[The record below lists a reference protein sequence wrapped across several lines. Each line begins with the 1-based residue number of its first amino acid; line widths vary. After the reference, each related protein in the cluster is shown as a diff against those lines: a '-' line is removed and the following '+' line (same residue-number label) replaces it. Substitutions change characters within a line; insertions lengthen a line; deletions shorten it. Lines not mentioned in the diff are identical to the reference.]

1 MTPSHDLPAGTGTL
15 HADDPLQIGRFRLL
29 GRLGR
34 GGMGVVYL
42 AADHNGARTAV
53 KVLHPHLPA
62 EAGTG
67 QGLRQEAELMDR
79 IVSPRIPRLIEHGEA
94 DGRAYLAMQCLPGV
108 TLTSQVACR
117 GALRGAELIALAAG
131 VAGALT
137 DVHQAGVMHLDVKPS
152 NLLLSSHGIY
162 LLDFGIAQ
170 TTTATSP
177 VPVAWAGLI
186 IGSPASMAPEHFT
199 GAPVTTATDIF
210 AWASLVAYAATGRYP
225 FGSSDLATVAARII
239 HAKPDHR
246 HLPTPL
252 RNLVRAAFAKTPHHR
267 PTATQLHSALITDRS
282 TPTTPKPQR
291 PRWYRHAQIATSQRC
306 PIP

>member
-1 MTPSHDLPAGTGTL
+1 M
-15 HADDPLQIGRFRLL
+15 GRFRLL
-29 GRLGR
+29 GRLGS

-42 AADHNGARTAV
+42 AAGHNGERTAV
-53 KVLHPHLPA
+53 KVLHPHLSA
-62 EAGTG
+62 DAGTG
-67 QGLRQEAELMDR
+67 QGLCREAELMAT

-108 TLTSQVACR
+108 TLTHQVACR
-117 GALRGAELIALAAG
+117 GALRDAELIALAAG
-131 VAGALT
+131 VAGAMT

-152 NLLLSSHGIY
+152 NVLLSSHGVY

-170 TTTATSP
+170 TTTATSR
-177 VPVAWAGLI
+177 VPVAWAGPI
-186 IGSPASMAPEHFT
+186 VGSPASMAPEHFT

-210 AWASLVAYAATGRYP
+210 AWASLVAYAASGRFP
-225 FGSSDLATVAARII
+225 FGSGDLATVVTRII

-267 PTATQLHSALITDRS
+267 PTAAHLHSALITDRS
-282 TPTTPKPQR
+282 TQTMPKHWR

-306 PIP
+306 PSP

>member
-1 MTPSHDLPAGTGTL
+1 MISSHELPAETETL
-15 HADDPLQIGRFRLL
+15 HADDPLQIRRFRLL

-34 GGMGVVYL
+34 GAMGVVYL

-62 EAGTG
+62 DAGTG
-67 QGLRQEAELMDR
+67 HGLRLEAELMAP

-117 GALRGAELIALAAG
+117 GVLHGAELVAFAAG
-131 VAGALT
+131 VAGALN
-137 DVHQAGVMHLDVKPS
+137 DVHQAGVVHLDVKPS
-152 NLLLSSHGIY
+152 NVLLSSHGIY

-170 TTTATSP
+170 TTTATSA
-177 VPVAWAGLI
+177 VQVARTGPI

-199 GAPVTTATDIF
+199 GAPVTTATDVF
-210 AWASLVAYAATGRYP
+210 AWASLVAFAATGRYP
-225 FGSSDLATVAARII
+225 FGSSDIATVAARII
-239 HAKPDHR
+239 HAKPNHR

-252 RNLVRAAFAKTPHHR
+252 RKLVRAAFAKTPHHR
-267 PTATQLHSALITDRS
+267 PTAAQLYSAIIIDR
-282 TPTTPKPQR
+282 
-291 PRWYRHAQIATSQRC
+291 
-306 PIP
+306 